1 MSYAAQTDLEAAFG
15 ATEILQLADRNQDA
29 VADPGVIAAALAR
42 ADSVI
47 DGYLGGRYAVPL
59 TAPYPPVIVAT
70 ACDLARYW
78 LYDNAAT
85 ERVREG
91 FEDAL
96 AWLKDVAASKV
107 LLQLPAAS
115 ANAASGSP
123 DGSAPD
129 RMFDLAG
136 ETVLSQF

>member
-1 MSYAAQTDLEAAFG
+1 MTYATQADMEDAFG
-15 ATEILQLADRNQDA
+15 ATEILQIADRDGDSLPDAGFLDA
-29 VADPGVIAAALAR
+29 VLER
-42 ADSVI
+42 ADSCI
-47 DGYLGGRYAVPL
+47 DGYLSGRYALPL
-59 TAPYPPVIVAT
+59 ATPYPPVIVAT

-78 LYDNAAT
+78 LYDNEAT

-91 FEDAL
+91 FEDAM

-115 ANAASGSP
+115 ANVAVGSP

-129 RMFDLAG
+129 RVFSADTLAG
-136 ETVLSQF
+136 Y

>member
-1 MSYAAQTDLEAAFG
+1 MTYATQTDLEDAFG
-15 ATEILQLADRNQDA
+15 AAEILQLADRDQD
-29 VADPGVIAAALAR
+29 GVIDDGVVAAALAR

-47 DGYLGGRYAVPL
+47 DGYLGGRYALPL
-59 TAPYPPVIVAT
+59 ATPYPPVIVAT

-91 FEDAL
+91 FEDAIN
-96 AWLKDVAASKV
+96 WLKDVAAGKV
-107 LLQLPAAS
+107 LLQLPAARS
-115 ANAASGSP
+115 NVAIGSP

-129 RMFDLAG
+129 RTFDLAG
-136 ETVLSQF
+136 ETSLSLY